1 MFEFTNNS
9 YIYLRHI
16 LPSIGFQWPLF
27 FVVGVNEIDQ
37 IVTVLLSTSMAVG
50 CIVPLI
56 LDNTIPGTIE
66 ERGLT
71 GWGENRVSDEPVVE
85 KYEVAP
91 IEVYNLPFGLHRLSK
106 FKFAKYMPFL
116 PYPYDNGQ
124 HQENTLRPTLCC

>member
-9 YIYLRHI
+9 YFYLRHI

-27 FVVGVNEIDQ
+27 FVVGVNEIEQ
-37 IVTVLLSTSMAVG
+37 IVSVLLSASMAVG
-50 CIVPLI
+50 CVVPLI
-56 LDNTIPGTIE
+56 LDNTIPRTIKE
-66 ERGLT
+66 GRLT
-71 GWGENRVSDEPVVE
+71 GWGENPATDEPVDE

-116 PYPYDNGQ
+116 PYPYENGQ
-124 HQENTLRPTLCC
+124 DQDEKH

>member
-9 YIYLRHI
+9 YFYLRHI
-16 LPSIGFQWPLF
+16 LPSFGFQWPLF
-27 FVVGVNEIDQ
+27 LFVGVNEIDQ

-66 ERGLT
+66 ERGLA
-71 GWGENRVSDEPVVE
+71 GWGENPATDEPVDE

-91 IEVYNLPFGLHRLSK
+91 IEVHI
-106 FKFAKYMPFL
+106 
-116 PYPYDNGQ
+116 
-124 HQENTLRPTLCC
+124 

>member
-9 YIYLRHI
+9 YSYLRHI

-66 ERGLT
+66 ERGLA
-71 GWGENRVSDEPVVE
+71 GWGENPASDEPVKE

-124 HQENTLRPTLCC
+124 DQENTLRPTFCC

>member
-1 MFEFTNNS
+1 MSSRT
-9 YIYLRHI
+9 IHI
-16 LPSIGFQWPLF
+16 FISEGYSLQVRFQRSLF

-56 LDNTIPGTIE
+56 LDNTIPGTLE
-66 ERGLT
+66 ERGLL
-71 GWGENRVSDEPVVE
+71 GWGENAPADETVDK

-106 FKFAKYMPFL
+106 FKVAKYMPFL
-116 PYPYDNGQ
+116 PYPYNNGQ
-124 HQENTLRPTLCC
+124 DQDEKL

>member
-9 YIYLRHI
+9 HFYLRHI
-16 LPSIGFQWPLF
+16 LLSIGFQWPLF

-50 CIVPLI
+50 CVVPLI
-56 LDNTIPGTIE
+56 LNNTIPGKIK
-66 ERGLT
+66 ERRLT
-71 GWGENRVSDEPVVE
+71 GWGENPASDEPVDE
-85 KYEVAP
+85 KYEAAP

-124 HQENTLRPTLCC
+124 DQDEKH

>member
-9 YIYLRHI
+9 YFYLRHI

-27 FVVGVNEIDQ
+27 LFVGVNEIDQ

-71 GWGENRVSDEPVVE
+71 GWGQNPASDEPVDE

-124 HQENTLRPTLCC
+124 DQDEKH

>member
-1 MFEFTNNS
+1 MKNDFK
-9 YIYLRHI
+9 I
-16 LPSIGFQWPLF
+16 LSLSLSLF
-27 FVVGVNEIDQ
+27 FFSSGVTEIDQ

-66 ERGLT
+66 ERGLA
-71 GWGENRVSDEPVVE
+71 GWGENPATDEPVDE

-106 FKFAKYMPFL
+106 FEIAKYMPFL
-116 PYPYDNGQ
+116 PYPYDNGRN
-124 HQENTLRPTLCC
+124 QEEQQERYTQDTRM